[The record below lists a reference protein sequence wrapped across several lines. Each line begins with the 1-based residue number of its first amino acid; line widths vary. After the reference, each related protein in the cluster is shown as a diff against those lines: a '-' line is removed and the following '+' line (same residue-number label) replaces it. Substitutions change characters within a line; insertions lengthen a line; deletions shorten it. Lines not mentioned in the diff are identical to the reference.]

1 MRSASVNASDTGV
14 PAPPTSGFVARH
26 ARKCS
31 SDRKNFRVVQSE
43 VETRR
48 SPSHGFPT
56 HTMTPWVSSPDPNGS
71 TDSSRGSPQ

>member
-43 VETRR
+43 VETVARPR
-48 SPSHGFPT
+48 TASPPT
-56 HTMTPWVSSPDPNGS
+56 P
-71 TDSSRGSPQ
+71 